1 MSAVLVLPAVLRG
14 DAGGRSEVA
23 LEEGTVKAALDAL
36 SLQLPRLE
44 RRVRDEQGRLR
55 PHVRLYL
62 ESVDLEELSGLD
74 SELPRGAR
82 LYVIP
87 AVSGG

>member
-1 MSAVLVLPAVLRG
+1 MSATLVLPAVLRQ
-14 DAGGRSEVA
+14 DAGGRPEVELA
-23 LEEGTVKAALDAL
+23 EGTVRAALDAL
-36 SLQLPRLE
+36 SATLPRLE
-44 RRVRDEQGRLR
+44 RRVRDEQGNLR

-62 ESVDLEELSGLD
+62 GDRDLDELAGLD
-74 SELPRGAR
+74 SQLGEGAR